1 MRTNVAGYGGT
12 TVAADP
18 SILALSDSGDLT
30 LEVGSGLCGKRV
42 GMVVLSSYP
51 ADPRP
56 RRAAE
61 ALLNE
66 GMHLD
71 LICEAG
77 EKLPKREHLGG
88 LEIIRIPIRHYRGG
102 KTLLRLPILLLHSHV
117 REHSCLALAPAQVR
131 SGLHPQHARHSCLKC
146 AAAESTWRQSDPR
159 HARPHARTYDDDFQS
174 QGE

>member
-1 MRTNVAGYGGT
+1 MTTNVAGYGGT

-18 SILALSDSGDLT
+18 SILGLSDSGDLT
-30 LEVGSGLCGKRV
+30 PEVGSGLCGKRV
-42 GMVVLSSYP
+42 GMVVFSSYP

-66 GMHLD
+66 GMQLD

-88 LEIIRIPIRHYRGG
+88 LEIIRIPIRHSSRREA
-102 KTLLRLPILLLHSHV
+102 LLRLPVLLLYSHV

-131 SGLHPQHARHSCLKC
+131 PGLHPQHARHSCFQR
-146 AAAESTWRQSDPR
+146 AASESTWSQSDSRSCTTPC
-159 HARPHARTYDDDFQS
+159 PNS
-174 QGE
+174 